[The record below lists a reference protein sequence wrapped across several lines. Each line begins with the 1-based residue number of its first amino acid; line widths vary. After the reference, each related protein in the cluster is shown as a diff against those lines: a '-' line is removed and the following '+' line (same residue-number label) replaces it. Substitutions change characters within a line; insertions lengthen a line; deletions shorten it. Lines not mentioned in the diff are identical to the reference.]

1 MIQVLRMVKFMRELN
16 EDKGK
21 FNDLIKYD
29 RQYRVKV
36 PAEADFE
43 LKSNA
48 DSCTATALC
57 GRNK

>member
-48 DSCTATALC
+48 TIQ
-57 GRNK
+57 R